1 MSAKVI
7 SIANEKGGVAKTTS
21 CSAIGSVLS
30 RLGYTVI
37 LIDLDPQSDLTISLG
52 INPKDR
58 NIHDCIFTHRKLKA
72 HSINDNL
79 VLIGGSP
86 EFTTIDFLD
95 NLKKDEEY
103 QYENPRLIIRQLIT
117 DALDRC
123 DFILLDCP
131 PNLEII
137 TQNAL
142 LASDYVLI
150 PSEAHSFSIN
160 GVENLI
166 EQVLRFKKKAHPI
179 LEVLGIFLTRY
190 RTKTRSHQDLEEY
203 FLRHHPKKFL
213 KTFIHENITIQEA
226 THSGR
231 ELEEHDDYKKQNSLV
246 KKNQPFRGLKDYRD
260 LVDEILKR
268 MKYER

>member
-21 CSAIGSVLS
+21 CAAMGSVLS

-52 INPKDR
+52 IDPEDR
-58 NIHDCIFTHRKLKA
+58 NIHDCLFTHRKLKA
-72 HSINDNL
+72 TPINENL
-79 VLIGGSP
+79 VLVGGSP
-86 EFTTIDFLD
+86 ELTSIDFMD
-95 NLKKDEEY
+95 NLKKDDEY
-103 QYENPRLIIRQLIT
+103 QYENPRKIVKQLI
-117 DALDRC
+117 DAARDMC
-123 DFILLDCP
+123 DFMLLDCP

-142 LASDYVLI
+142 LASDYVLV

-160 GVENLI
+160 GVENIL
-166 EQVLRFKKKAHPI
+166 EQIVKFKKKANPS

-190 RTKTRSHQDLEEY
+190 RVKTRSHEDLVEY
-203 FLRHHPKKFL
+203 FNQNHPDIFL
-213 KTFIHENITIQEA
+213 NTYIHENITIQEA

-231 ELEEHDDYKKQNSLV
+231 ELEEHDAYKKQSSLV
-246 KKNQPFRGLKDYRD
+246 KKKEPFKGLKDYRD
-260 LVDEILKR
+260 LVNEILKR
-268 MKYER
+268 M

>member
-52 INPKDR
+52 IEPKDR
-58 NIHDCIFTHRKLKA
+58 NIHDCLFEHRKLKA
-72 HSINDNL
+72 HPINDNL
-79 VLIGGSP
+79 VIVGGSP

-103 QYENPRLIIRQLIT
+103 QYENPRLIIRQMIE
-117 DALDRC
+117 DAKSRC
-123 DFILLDCP
+123 DYILLDCP

-160 GVENLI
+160 GVENLVD
-166 EQVLRFKKKAHPI
+166 QVMRFKKKAHPS
-179 LEVLGIFLTRY
+179 LDVLGIFLTRY
-190 RTKTRSHQDLEEY
+190 RTKTRSHEDLEEY
-203 FLRHHPKKFL
+203 FTRHHPKLFL
-213 KTFIHENITIQEA
+213 KTYIHENITIQEA

-231 ELEEHDDYKKQNSLV
+231 ELEEHDNFKKQKSLV
-246 KKNQPFRGLKDYRD
+246 KSKQPFKGLKDYRD
-260 LVDEILKR
+260 LVNEILNR
-268 MKYER
+268 MNAL

>member
-52 INPKDR
+52 ISPEDR
-58 NIHDCIFTHRKLKA
+58 NIHDCLFTHRKLKA
-72 HSINDNL
+72 CPVNENL
-79 VLIGGSP
+79 VLVGGSP
-86 EFTTIDFLD
+86 EFTPIDFLD
-95 NLKKDEEY
+95 NLKKDDEY
-103 QYENPRLIIRQLIT
+103 QYENPRMIVKQFIDQAKEKCDYII
-117 DALDRC
+117 
-123 DFILLDCP
+123 LDCP

-160 GVENLI
+160 GVENI
-166 EQVLRFKKKAHPI
+166 VEQVTKFQRKANPDLAI
-179 LEVLGIFLTRY
+179 LGIFLTRY
-190 RTKTRSHQDLEEY
+190 RTNTRSHEDLVKY
-203 FLRHHPKKFL
+203 FTKNHPNIFL
-213 KTFIHENITIQEA
+213 QTYIHENITLQEA

-231 ELEEHDDYKKQNSLV
+231 ELEEHDTFKKQNSLV
-246 KKNQPFRGLKDYRD
+246 KKKQPFKGLQDYRE
-260 LVDEILKR
+260 LVSEILNR
-268 MKYER
+268 I